1 MEGKLLIIFIYT
13 SLEDGNNM
21 EVRKRENESAG
32 SLMRRFAKMGQAS
45 GFLAH
50 ARETR
55 YRKRAKSAYTVRK
68 EALRRIKWEREMQ
81 KKRKLGKID

>member
-1 MEGKLLIIFIYT
+1 
-13 SLEDGNNM
+13 M

-45 GFLAH
+45 GFLKQ
-50 ARETR
+50 ARATR
-55 YRKRAKSAYTVRK
+55 YRKRAKSAYTVKK
-68 EALRRIKWEREMQ
+68 EALRRVNWEREMQ